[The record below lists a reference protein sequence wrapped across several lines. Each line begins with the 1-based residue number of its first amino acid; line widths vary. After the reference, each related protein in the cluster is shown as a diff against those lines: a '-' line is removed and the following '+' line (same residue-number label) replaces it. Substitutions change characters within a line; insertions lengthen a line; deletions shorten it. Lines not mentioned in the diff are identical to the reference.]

1 LNAVQVFAVQLFDGR
16 IELDGAED
24 RIAMVVLVS
33 MRAPGSQ
40 RFSSETIKKRGPIS
54 GRQAG
59 RQATDR
65 QTDRQRDR
73 QTERQTDRQKVEKK
87 WAKYGVKSES

>member
-1 LNAVQVFAVQLFDGR
+1 
-16 IELDGAED
+16 
-24 RIAMVVLVS
+24 

-65 QTDRQRDR
+65 QTDKETDRQRDR
-73 QTERQTDRQKVEKK
+73 QTDRRLKRNGLNTALKAKASEKDK
-87 WAKYGVKSES
+87 KCPNILKKKLKL